1 MTQNRLVIVPCGKR
15 KIWDKH
21 PDQGPTRADDAYIGT
36 PFTLNRTYAER
47 FGDRWVVLS
56 AKYGRVV
63 VADVAGRM
71 G

>member
-1 MTQNRLVIVPCGKR
+1 MTQNSMVIVPCGKR

-21 PDQGPTRADDAYIGT
+21 PDQGPTHAAEAYTGA
-36 PFTLNRTYAER
+36 PLRLNRRYAER